1 MLWVALSFLLAVA
14 AAAWMAEQELLEL
27 AETVVV
33 PREALV
39 RRAPLSMRW
48 KQLAAAAAVVAT
60 TTTTRPA
67 TTEVVQAERAW
78 CCCLMQCRV
87 KNKCGQVRADQR

>member
-1 MLWVALSFLLAVA
+1 MLWVALSFLLAAA

-39 RRAPLSMRW
+39 RRAP
-48 KQLAAAAAVVAT
+48 
-60 TTTTRPA
+60 
-67 TTEVVQAERAW
+67 
-78 CCCLMQCRV
+78 
-87 KNKCGQVRADQR
+87 